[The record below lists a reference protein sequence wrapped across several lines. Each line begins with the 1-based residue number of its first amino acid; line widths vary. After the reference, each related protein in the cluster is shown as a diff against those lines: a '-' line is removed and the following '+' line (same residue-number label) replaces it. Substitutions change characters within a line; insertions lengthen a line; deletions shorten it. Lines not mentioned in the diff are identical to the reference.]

1 LVSDSPLTG
10 VFRSENVPVHW
21 PIHSRSFMGNEAFV
35 ESVLQEIIRP
45 GVERLMSSR
54 YFSEL
59 REGKLSK
66 KRLKGFALQHYLS
79 NHAINKGLAFCMVKN
94 ASNPPAYNQFVEL
107 FVEESSHPAL
117 MKRFGEAL
125 GLTDA
130 DFENEIMIF
139 ECVAHTAAI
148 IRGMFLGSAAET
160 RAGALVNETMVQ
172 RYSEEFD
179 TALTKHYGIDNRAR
193 TFFTVHGK
201 VDQEHTAMAAET
213 IARNANTDREKEL
226 VRVAAKN
233 MVRFKLAKF
242 DGIYDAYA

>member
-1 LVSDSPLTG
+1 
-10 VFRSENVPVHW
+10 
-21 PIHSRSFMGNEAFV
+21 MGNQAFV

-59 REGKLSK
+59 REGKLSR

-94 ASNPPAYNQFVEL
+94 ASNPPAYDQFVEL

-179 TALTKHYGIDNRAR
+179 TALAKHYGLESRAR
-193 TFFTVHGK
+193 TFFAVHGK

-213 IARNANTDREKEL
+213 IARNANSDREKEL

>member
-1 LVSDSPLTG
+1 MV
-10 VFRSENVPVHW
+10 
-21 PIHSRSFMGNEAFV
+21 NEAFV
-35 ESVLQEIIRP
+35 ESLQREIIQP
-45 GVERLMSSR
+45 GVARLMSSR

-59 REGKLSK
+59 RDGNLSK

-148 IRGMFLGSAAET
+148 IRGMSLGSAAET

-179 TALTKHYGIDNRAR
+179 AALAKHYGLDSRAR
-193 TFFTVHGK
+193 TFFAVHGK

-213 IARNANTDREKEL
+213 IARNANTDREKEA

>member
-1 LVSDSPLTG
+1 M
-10 VFRSENVPVHW
+10 ENQ
-21 PIHSRSFMGNEAFV
+21 EFV
-35 ESVLQEIIRP
+35 QSVLQEIVQP
-45 GVERLMSSR
+45 GVERLMKSR
-54 YFSEL
+54 YFTEL
-59 REGKLSK
+59 RDGKLSK
-66 KRLKGFALQHYLS
+66 NRLAGFAMQHYLS

-117 MKRFGEAL
+117 MKRFGQAL
-125 GLTDA
+125 GLTDEA
-130 DFENEIMIF
+130 FDNEIMIF

-160 RAGALVNETMVQ
+160 RAGALVNETMVC
-172 RYSEEFD
+172 RYSDEFNE
-179 TALTKHYGIDNRAR
+179 ALEKHYGLDSRAR
-193 TFFTVHGK
+193 TFFIVHGK

-213 IARNANTDREKEL
+213 IARNANSDREKEL
-226 VRVAAKN
+226 VRAAAKN

>member
-1 LVSDSPLTG
+1 
-10 VFRSENVPVHW
+10 
-21 PIHSRSFMGNEAFV
+21 M
-35 ESVLQEIIRP
+35 
-45 GVERLMSSR
+45 
-54 YFSEL
+54 
-59 REGKLSK
+59 
-66 KRLKGFALQHYLS
+66 QHYLS
-79 NHAINKGLAFCMVKN
+79 NHAINKGLAYCMVKN

-117 MKRFGEAL
+117 MKRFGLAM

-148 IRGMFLGSAAET
+148 IRGMFLGTAAET

-172 RYSEEFD
+172 RYSDEFD
-179 TALTKHYGIDNRAR
+179 TALEKHYGLDSRAR
-193 TFFTVHGK
+193 TFFAVHGK

-226 VRVAAKN
+226 VRVAARN

-242 DGIYDAYA
+242 DGIYDAYAE

>member
-1 LVSDSPLTG
+1 
-10 VFRSENVPVHW
+10 
-21 PIHSRSFMGNEAFV
+21 MGNEAFV
-35 ESVLQEIIRP
+35 ESVRQEIIRP

-125 GLTDA
+125 GLTDT

-242 DGIYDAYA
+242 EGIYDAYA

>member
-1 LVSDSPLTG
+1 M
-10 VFRSENVPVHW
+10 R
-21 PIHSRSFMGNEAFV
+21 
-35 ESVLQEIIRP
+35 EIIHP
-45 GVERLMSSR
+45 GVEQLINGR
-54 YFSEL
+54 YFTEL
-59 REGKLSK
+59 RNGTLSK
-66 KRLKGFALQHYLS
+66 KRLAGFAMQHYLS

-117 MKRFGEAL
+117 MKRFGEAI
-125 GLTDA
+125 GLTDK
-130 DFENEIMIF
+130 DFENEIMIY

-160 RAGALVNETMVQ
+160 RAGALVNETMVC
-172 RYSEEFD
+172 RYSDEFNE
-179 TALTKHYGIDNRAR
+179 ALGKYYGLDSRAR
-193 TFFTVHGK
+193 TFFIVHGK

-213 IARNANTDREKEL
+213 IARNATSDREKEL
-226 VRVAAKN
+226 VRAAARN